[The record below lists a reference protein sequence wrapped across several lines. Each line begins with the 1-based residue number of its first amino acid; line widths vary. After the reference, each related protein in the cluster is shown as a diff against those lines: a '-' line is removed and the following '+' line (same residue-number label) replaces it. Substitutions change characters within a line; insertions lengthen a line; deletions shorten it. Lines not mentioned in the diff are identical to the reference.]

1 MAPRRRAR
9 GRSIPASR
17 RSRTR
22 STMRSAFAATACRSA
37 RPRCCACCVPV
48 MRTLAGSGRGS
59 GRRRPP
65 RRPRARRRAPRLES
79 GASEPAMLTLP
90 RFAFVQPQSI
100 DEALAHLGEHA
111 AQCLIVAGGTDAVPN
126 LKHRPHE
133 PRFVVH
139 IGRLRELHHVRHEPD
154 GLHLGALVTLSELA
168 AEPRIGREF
177 PSLTKAAG
185 LVAGPQ
191 LRNMGT
197 LGGNLC
203 LDTRCTYYNQTYFW
217 REALGFCL
225 KKDGVRCH
233 VVPQGKRCVAAH
245 SSDVAP
251 TLIAYG
257 AEVEIAGPSGRR
269 RVSCA
274 EFFVGDGIHNNILKP
289 DELVT
294 RVTLPAASRGQRGA
308 YRKLRPRAAI
318 DFPMLSVAV
327 AARGTAAKLES
338 LRVVVS
344 ALGAKPRLLGA
355 KGSLDPLVAGRAA
368 SEETFA
374 AVAAAAHKQCR
385 PLINV
390 AYDDD
395 WRHAMVPVLVT

>member
-1 MAPRRRAR
+1 
-9 GRSIPASR
+9 
-17 RSRTR
+17 
-22 STMRSAFAATACRSA
+22 
-37 RPRCCACCVPV
+37 
-48 MRTLAGSGRGS
+48 
-59 GRRRPP
+59 
-65 RRPRARRRAPRLES
+65 
-79 GASEPAMLTLP
+79 MLTLP
-90 RFAFVQPQSI
+90 VFEYVRTSSVDDVAR
-100 DEALAHLGEHA
+100 ELAAHPGE
-111 AQCLIVAGGTDAVPN
+111 CLLVAGGTDAVPN
-126 LKHRPHE
+126 LKHRLHE
-133 PRFVVH
+133 PS
-139 IGRLRELHHVRHEPD
+139 RLVSLAGVDELKAVRED
-154 GLHLGALVTLSELA
+154 AGGLHLGALVTLTALTRLPQLLRDFPATARA
-168 AEPRIGREF
+168 A
-177 PSLTKAAG
+177 S
-185 LVAGPQ
+185 LVASPQ
-191 LRNMGT
+191 IRNMGT

-257 AEVEIAGPSGRR
+257 AEVEIAGPNGRR
-269 RVSCA
+269 RVSCD

-294 RVTLPAASRGQRGA
+294 RVSLPAAARGQRGA

-318 DFPMLSVAV
+318 DFPMLSIAV
-327 AARGTAAKLES
+327 AARGSAAKMES

-344 ALGAKPRLLGA
+344 ALGAKPRLLG
-355 KGSLDPLVAGRAA
+355 SLDPLVSGRAA

-395 WRHAMVPVLVT
+395 WRHAMVPVLVTRALRDAFAEGEA